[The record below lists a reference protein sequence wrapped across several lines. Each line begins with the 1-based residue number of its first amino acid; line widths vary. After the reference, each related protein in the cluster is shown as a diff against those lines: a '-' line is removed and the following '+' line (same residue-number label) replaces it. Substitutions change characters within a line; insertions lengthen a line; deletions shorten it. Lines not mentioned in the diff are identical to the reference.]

1 MRHLTRGSRFT
12 AAALAACLLFATAPV
27 HGQASLLFTPQPL
40 RTSRSLG
47 IKNVGLWT
55 VEVCNDSDKP
65 LSIPQER
72 ILMAAPALWA
82 LDHATALAML
92 QQNRVHEP
100 HLIASTLLQQ
110 SLILAT
116 VLVAGGMITA
126 SARALASLTIGSTAV
141 QQVAGDLKGQIPDLT
156 GIQNNLLEPSLS
168 LAPGACATRT
178 VLGGLHKGATAIPAK
193 IH

>member
-1 MRHLTRGSRFT
+1 MKQSKNGSRFT
-12 AAALAACLLFATAPV
+12 AATLAVCLPFLTTPV

-55 VEVCNDSDKP
+55 VLVCNDSAQA
-65 LSIPQER
+65 LSLPQER
-72 ILMAAPALWA
+72 ILMAAPNLWA
-82 LDHATALAML
+82 LDHATALTML

-100 HLIASTLLQQ
+100 HFVASTLLQQ

-116 VLVAGGMITA
+116 ILVAGGMITA
-126 SARALASLTIGSTAV
+126 SSRALVSLTLGSTAA
-141 QQVAGDLKGQIPDLT
+141 QQISSDLKGQIPDLT
-156 GIQNNLLEPSLS
+156 GIQNNLLETTLS

-193 IH
+193 IQ